1 MIGSRFFKGL
11 SMSSSAYPDLHPGG
25 SSSNSSSSRFSA
37 YKGYGQPNE
46 LSESE
51 VTSSILKG
59 HESMM
64 AVLATRGRNL
74 EITHKL
80 WQNKDAKAGKEKTN
94 KHLRKTT
101 ADSTL
106 TFSLCFKLSTK
117 RLT

>member
-1 MIGSRFFKGL
+1 
-11 SMSSSAYPDLHPGG
+11 MSDMQPGG
-25 SSSNSSSSRFSA
+25 NSSSSSSRFSA
-37 YKGYGQPNE
+37 YKGYGQTNE

-80 WQNKDAKAGKEKTN
+80 WQNKDAKAGETP
-94 KHLRKTT
+94 TT
-101 ADSTL
+101 KKNCRSDL
-106 TFSLCFKLSTK
+106 TFPLTLQLSIK
-117 RLT
+117 RSA

>member
-1 MIGSRFFKGL
+1 
-11 SMSSSAYPDLHPGG
+11 MSSS
-25 SSSNSSSSRFSA
+25 SSGLNPSSSRFSA
-37 YKGYGQPNE
+37 YKGYGQANE

-80 WQNKDAKAGKEKTN
+80 WQNKDAKAGGWVGERTN
-94 KHLRKTT
+94 AACK
-101 ADSTL
+101 
-106 TFSLCFKLSTK
+106 
-117 RLT
+117 